1 MSDLGI
7 YGMKSESDCFEH
19 IVETLLEAMEAR
31 NPRLR
36 AHSERV
42 ADCAVGLAKQMGLGI
57 VERDALYFG
66 ALLHDVGKLGDPE
79 AGADS
84 QGPRLCHALLGE
96 KICRPL
102 LPSAPLL
109 PLIRSHH
116 EKLDGSGF
124 PDRLRGSDIPLAVQI
139 LAVANAYDNLRH
151 ARHDG
156 ASLSHSASMEVL
168 QQEAKRGWWNACAVE
183 LLA

>member
-1 MSDLGI
+1 MNELGI
-7 YGMKSESDCFEH
+7 YGMKSEPDCFEH
-19 IVETLLEAMEAR
+19 IVETLLAAMEAR
-31 NPRLR
+31 NPHLR

-42 ADCAVGLAKQMGLGI
+42 ADCAVGLAKPMGLGI

-66 ALLHDVGKLGDPE
+66 ALLHDVGKLGAPE

-84 QGPRLCHALLGE
+84 QAPRQCHALLGE

-102 LPSAPLL
+102 LSAAPLL
-109 PLIRSHH
+109 PFIRSHH

-124 PDRLRGSDIPLAVQI
+124 PDRLHGNDIPLAVQI

-151 ARHDG
+151 ARNVG
-156 ASLSHSASMEVL
+156 ASLTHTASMKIL
-168 QQEAKRGWWNACAVE
+168 QEEAKRGWWNACAVE